1 MQLSCCYS
9 LVCVFTSRRVQ
20 VYPGFPAEQ
29 SRWLPKTNTQHR
41 TPRKY
46 RVHLFACSNLVPCH
60 NQAIEMCQK
69 EARSASNKASHVRYM
84 YLHVCIFRYLY
95 INKINKHI
103 YIYIDN
109 DIDIDIDIHMYIA
122 CVLSPPPASSSSS
135 SSCCSFYWVVG
146 CFLSSIL
153 VTIIAFLIVLGSP
166 SSWQVSLRRHVRKQ
180 ILVTG
185 VPPHGCHGSTVGGIG
200 SRSSC

>member
-1 MQLSCCYS
+1 MFPQIGKGQSAQHTLETEANSPGKRTRHCMQLSCCYS

-103 YIYIDN
+103 YIYI
-109 DIDIDIDIHMYIA
+109 H
-122 CVLSPPPASSSSS
+122 
-135 SSCCSFYWVVG
+135 
-146 CFLSSIL
+146 
-153 VTIIAFLIVLGSP
+153 
-166 SSWQVSLRRHVRKQ
+166 R
-180 ILVTG
+180 
-185 VPPHGCHGSTVGGIG
+185 
-200 SRSSC
+200 